1 MSVRPKDRF
10 VLRCR
15 LFGHRPRFWS
25 EGATMRW
32 RCQRGC
38 GAEGCKPYPTAVDA
52 QRYAMALDRE
62 DRGDLGR
69 RTPLGLLPLRV
80 VRALARR
87 RAARAAADSL
97 RDGRPRP

>member
-1 MSVRPKDRF
+1 MSVRPRDHV

-38 GAEGCKPYPTAVDA
+38 GAEGGKRYPTRADA
-52 QRYAMALDRE
+52 QRYAIAFDRE
-62 DRGDLGR
+62 DRANLGR

-87 RAARAAADSL
+87 RAMRAAADSL
-97 RDGRPRP
+97 RDRRPCR